1 MKICFL
7 GCLDDLYLKNT
18 GAAIRIYYLAKSLA
32 SLDNEIKIIIPA
44 GKGTFK
50 WDERVILQSITG
62 IIPRKFLKFFSNLIG
77 VSKSES
83 LFLYDLSFLFRSRYF
98 IRDADIIQLEGAV
111 TSALIIIV
119 VKKIFKKF
127 AVVDSHDAFQALRIE
142 YKSGLRKNLEIFLE
156 KVTYRYADLILAVS
170 EIDKKFLIKQGIQ
183 REKIVIIPNGVD
195 TVSFTPKVEKINNSN
210 DKNKMFQV
218 IFVGNMEYLPNQ
230 EAASLIINQIAPK
243 VLNRIKNVNF
253 ILIGRTPLK
262 LKNNLKN
269 ITFTGV
275 VDNVA
280 GHLTASDVAIA
291 PLLQGSGTRLKI
303 LEYFSCGLPVI
314 STSVGAEGLDV
325 TNNINILIEDDV
337 DGFVNSLVNILEDKE
352 LRRKMGV
359 AARELVIKK
368 YDWMIIGKQLNEIYS
383 KFI

>member
-1 MKICFL
+1 LKICFL

-359 AARELVIKK
+359 AARDLVIKK

>member
-1 MKICFL
+1 LKICFL

-170 EIDKKFLIKQGIQ
+170 EIDKKILIKQGIQ

-325 TNNINILIEDDV
+325 TNNTNILIEDDV

>member
-170 EIDKKFLIKQGIQ
+170 EIDKKILIKQGIQ

>member
-170 EIDKKFLIKQGIQ
+170 EIDKKILIKQGIQ

-325 TNNINILIEDDV
+325 TNNTNILIEDDV

>member
-325 TNNINILIEDDV
+325 TNNTNILIEDDV

>member
-1 MKICFL
+1 
-7 GCLDDLYLKNT
+7 
-18 GAAIRIYYLAKSLA
+18 LAKSLA

-170 EIDKKFLIKQGIQ
+170 EIDKKILIKQGIQ

-325 TNNINILIEDDV
+325 TNNTNILIEDDV

>member
-7 GCLDDLYLKNT
+7 GCLDNLYLKNT

-359 AARELVIKK
+359 AARDLVIKK

>member
-170 EIDKKFLIKQGIQ
+170 EIDKKILIKQGIQ

-262 LKNNLKN
+262 IKNNLKN